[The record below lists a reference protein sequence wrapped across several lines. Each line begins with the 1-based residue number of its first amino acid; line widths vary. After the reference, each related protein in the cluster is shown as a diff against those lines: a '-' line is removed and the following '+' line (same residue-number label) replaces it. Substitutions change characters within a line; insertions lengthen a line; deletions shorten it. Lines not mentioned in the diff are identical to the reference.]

1 MSLWSLQSNEAEWMK
16 KKKISS
22 KLQEENN
29 YKLLCFLKQE
39 FVRKKN
45 VKQDSYEETVEINA
59 ELSE

>member
-1 MSLWSLQSNEAEWMK
+1 MK

-45 VKQDSYEETVEINA
+45 VKQDRYEETVKINA
-59 ELSE
+59 ELSEQKIDKS